1 MIEATQNNVGSGS
14 SGPIYNNNNKKIKR
28 ST

>member
-1 MIEATQNNVGSGS
+1 MIEAIQNNVGSGS